1 MCDPFFINYTA
12 GQIASLSIKEN
23 IDYEVTHLI
32 SCQINAFDLNAFTD
46 DSTAAQTQNNSIEF
60 LVEILNENDNIPIPV
75 KSLYAFNVSEN
86 TPIGSSF
93 GQIEAFDLDGD
104 EIQFLVSSEFF
115 EMFEINSNGVL
126 SLKNQ
131 LDYEERGF
139 KEKKPSQEKLKES
152 GR

>member
-1 MCDPFFINYTA
+1 MCDPFFINNTD

-60 LVEILNENDNIPIPV
+60 SVEILNENDNIPIPV

-86 TPIGSSF
+86 TPVGSSF
-93 GQIEAFDLDGD
+93 GQIEGSDLDGD
-104 EIQFLVSSEFF
+104 EIQFLVASEF
-115 EMFEINSNGVL
+115 FEINSNGVL

>member
-1 MCDPFFINYTA
+1 MCDPFFINYTV
-12 GQIASLSIKEN
+12 GKIASLSIKEN
-23 IDYEVTHLI
+23 IDYEVNHLI
-32 SCQINAFDLNAFTD
+32 SCHINAFDLNAFT
-46 DSTAAQTQNNSIEF
+46 AAQTQNNSIQF
-60 LVEILNENDNIPIPV
+60 SVEILNENDNIPIPV

-93 GQIEAFDLDGD
+93 GQIEGSDLDGD
-104 EIQFLVSSEFF
+104 EIQFLVASEFF
-115 EMFEINSNGVL
+115 EIFEINSNGVL

-139 KEKKPSQEKLKES
+139 KKKKPSQEKLKES